1 MILNIITITTLFG
14 HKLIKQHINLA
25 VEEKGETVGI
35 KELRKHLCAY
45 LKNMPEAAK
54 MREKINTIETK
65 KELVQSF
72 IEYFQS
78 LGI

>member
-1 MILNIITITTLFG
+1 
-14 HKLIKQHINLA
+14 
-25 VEEKGETVGI
+25 
-35 KELRKHLCAY
+35 
-45 LKNMPEAAK
+45 MPEAAK

-72 IEYFQS
+72 TEYFQS